1 MLLTNRSSRFHL
13 QFYKINLKEEEVE
26 MTDSKNKKCGHLPLF
41 YRSFTLIEL
50 LAILAGMLLP
60 ALNMVKEKARAI
72 NCMANYSSVA
82 KAIAM
87 YVGDNKD
94 TLPPYYAA
102 NTNPWVTGEP
112 LKIFI
117 FGQGDNGMLTP
128 YIGSISKI
136 TSAQPFGSI
145 KQDGNRETLSCP
157 SKAPRK
163 EKVVNSY
170 AVNNQL
176 KKADNAKNGKL
187 KLSRIRHPS
196 QLMHIGEPDPQET
209 SGGLSPWNVEYPG
222 SKPGF
227 PHSNS
232 MNISFADCHVERRH
246 YLKVPKETNYK
257 ADNFW
262 YNE

>member
-1 MLLTNRSSRFHL
+1 MPKK
-13 QFYKINLKEEEVE
+13 QFSE
-26 MTDSKNKKCGHLPLF
+26 SKLIIRVPL
-41 YRSFTLIEL
+41 SFTLIEL
-50 LAILAGMLLP
+50 LVMIAIIAILAGMLLP
-60 ALNMVKEKARAI
+60 ALNTVREKARAI

-136 TSAQPFGSI
+136 TSTRAFGSI
-145 KQDGNRETLSCP
+145 SPNGNREILSCP
-157 SKAPRK
+157 SKISRNDK
-163 EKVVNSY
+163 WVNSS
-170 AVNNQL
+170 AVNERL
-176 KKADNAKNGKL
+176 RFGDGAKNGFL
-187 KLSRIRHPS
+187 KLSRILYPS
-196 QLMHIGEPDPQET
+196 QLMHIGEPDPMET
-209 SGGLSPWNVEYPG
+209 SGALSVWTVNYPA

-232 MNISFADCHVERRH
+232 MNITFVDCHVERRH
-246 YLKVPKETNYK
+246 YLKVPRETNYN
-257 ADNFW
+257 ADHFW

>member
-1 MLLTNRSSRFHL
+1 MPKK
-13 QFYKINLKEEEVE
+13 QFSE
-26 MTDSKNKKCGHLPLF
+26 SKLIIRVPL
-41 YRSFTLIEL
+41 SFTLIEL
-50 LAILAGMLLP
+50 LVMIAIIAILAGMLLP
-60 ALNMVKEKARAI
+60 ALNTVREKARAI

-136 TSAQPFGSI
+136 TSTRAFGSI
-145 KQDGNRETLSCP
+145 SPNGNREILSCP
-157 SKAPRK
+157 SKISRNDK
-163 EKVVNSY
+163 WVNSS
-170 AVNNQL
+170 AVNERL
-176 KKADNAKNGKL
+176 RFGDGAKNGCL
-187 KLSRIRHPS
+187 KLSRILYPS
-196 QLMHIGEPDPQET
+196 QLMHIGEPDPMET
-209 SGGLSPWNVEYPG
+209 SGALSVWTVNYPA

-232 MNISFADCHVERRH
+232 MNITFVDCHVERRH
-246 YLKVPKETNYK
+246 YLKVPRETNYN
-257 ADNFW
+257 ADHFW